1 MEELTSIELEET
13 EEVVAADWLKCSFY
27 YFRHANQRHRAAP
40 FRGAGSAH
48 AGQTDTVANLESGA
62 GQAPL
67 PRATAAELFK
77 RGLLMLDGVG
87 CGTSSSK
94 VEDVQIISPKSAQN
108 QYPVAGSTA
117 RT

>member
-1 MEELTSIELEET
+1 
-13 EEVVAADWLKCSFY
+13 
-27 YFRHANQRHRAAP
+27 
-40 FRGAGSAH
+40 
-48 AGQTDTVANLESGA
+48 VANLESGA